1 MFAVYLSSHIF
12 LLNVVQVHSY
22 LTNYLT
28 RFFCSQVRYS
38 VYTGVT
44 MSILTA
50 TSIKGLKPKAKPYYK
65 WDSNG
70 ERGTGKLGVQVTPK
84 GAKRFTFRYFVGG
97 KSKFIPLGQFPEL
110 SLTEAREKQKE
121 YGQMLL
127 QGLDPKDTI
136 EAAQKAQEQAQRK
149 EARKGTISQLFNA
162 YTSQMERDG
171 KRTHKAVL
179 NALEKEVYS
188 IIPPA
193 TKAKAVTTHD
203 LMLVLAEMIKRGAKT
218 QSNRVRSYLMAAFN
232 YGLKHDNDPA
242 NFIDE
247 AKFGLVMN
255 PVAAIPKQKD
265 AERIGEHYLKMNEV
279 TALIDDLNNEYQRF
293 KMGESIRNL
302 ILLCLFTGGQRPYEL
317 AASKWEAIDW
327 QQRTLLITPDISKNK
342 RAHIIPLTDSALVV
356 LQKQQVNNESE
367 FIFPHRLNTG
377 EHIRL
382 DSLSQGIAR
391 YREATTDIRPFTPRD
406 LRRTC
411 KTLMGEI
418 GISKS
423 LRDRL
428 QNHAL
433 NDVSSKHYD
442 RYEYLPEKRIALE
455 SWEQKL
461 SDKELDNVVVFGET
475 KYGA

>member
-1 MFAVYLSSHIF
+1 M
-12 LLNVVQVHSY
+12 
-22 LTNYLT
+22 LTVST
-28 RFFCSQVRYS
+28 IR
-38 VYTGVT
+38 
-44 MSILTA
+44 
-50 TSIKGLKPKAKPYYK
+50 GLKPKDKPYYE
-65 WDSNG
+65 WDTNSQ
-70 ERGTGKLGVQVTPK
+70 RGRGKLGVQVTPK
-84 GAKRFTFRYFVGG
+84 GSKRFVFRYFVEG
-97 KSKFIPLGQFPEL
+97 KAKFIPLGQFPEL
-110 SLTEAREKQKE
+110 TLNDARNKQKE
-121 YGQMLL
+121 LGELL
-127 QGLDPKDTI
+127 IQGVDPKEQLESTR
-136 EAAQKAQEQAQRK
+136 KAKEQEKRE
-149 EARKGTISQLFNA
+149 EARKGSVKQLFDA
-162 YTSQMERDG
+162 YVSQMQKDG

-179 NALEKEVYS
+179 ASLEKEVYP

-193 TKAKAVTTHD
+193 TKAKDVTTHD
-203 LMLVLAEMIKRGAKT
+203 LMLVLAAMIKRGAKT

-265 AERIGEHYLKMNEV
+265 AERVGEHYLKLGEV
-279 TALIDDLNNEYQRF
+279 MALIDDLNNEYQRF

-327 QQRTLLITPDISKNK
+327 EQKTLLITADISKNK
-342 RAHIIPLTDSALVV
+342 RPHIIPLTDSALAV
-356 LQKQQVNNESE
+356 LKKQQFNNESE

-391 YREATTDIRPFTPRD
+391 YRESTPEIKPFTPRD

-411 KTLMGEI
+411 KTLMGEV

-442 RYEYLPEKRIALE
+442 RYEYLPEKRRALE
-455 SWEQKL
+455 IWEQKL
-461 SDKELDNVVVFGET
+461 SLQTVDNVLAFKG
-475 KYGA
+475 

>member
-1 MFAVYLSSHIF
+1 M
-12 LLNVVQVHSY
+12 
-22 LTNYLT
+22 LTVST
-28 RFFCSQVRYS
+28 IR
-38 VYTGVT
+38 
-44 MSILTA
+44 
-50 TSIKGLKPKAKPYYK
+50 GLKPKDKPYYE
-65 WDSNG
+65 WDTNSQ
-70 ERGTGKLGVQVTPK
+70 RGRGKLGVQVTPK
-84 GAKRFTFRYFVGG
+84 GSKRFVFRYFVEG
-97 KSKFIPLGQFPEL
+97 KAKFIPLGQFPEL
-110 SLTEAREKQKE
+110 TLNDARNKQKE
-121 YGQMLL
+121 LGELL
-127 QGLDPKDTI
+127 IQGVDPKEQLESTR
-136 EAAQKAQEQAQRK
+136 KAKEQEKRE
-149 EARKGTISQLFNA
+149 EARKGSIKQLFDA
-162 YTSQMERDG
+162 YVSQMQKDG

-179 NALEKEVYS
+179 ASLEKEVYP

-193 TKAKAVTTHD
+193 TKAKDVTTHD
-203 LMLVLAEMIKRGAKT
+203 LMLVLAAMIKRGAKT

-265 AERIGEHYLKMNEV
+265 AERVGEHYLKLGEV
-279 TALIDDLNNEYQRF
+279 MALIDDLNNEYQRF

-317 AASKWEAIDW
+317 AASKWESIDW
-327 QQRTLLITPDISKNK
+327 QQKTLLITADISKNK
-342 RAHIIPLTDSALVV
+342 RPHIIPLTDSALVV
-356 LQKQQVNNESE
+356 LQKQQFNNESA
-367 FIFPHRLNTG
+367 FIFPHRFNTG

-391 YREATTDIRPFTPRD
+391 YRESTPEIKPFTPRD

-411 KTLMGEI
+411 KTLMGEV

-442 RYEYLPEKRIALE
+442 RYEYLPEKRRALE
-455 SWEQKL
+455 VWEQKL
-461 SDKELDNVVVFGET
+461 SLQTVDNVLAFKG
-475 KYGA
+475 

>member
-1 MFAVYLSSHIF
+1 M
-12 LLNVVQVHSY
+12 
-22 LTNYLT
+22 LTVST
-28 RFFCSQVRYS
+28 IR
-38 VYTGVT
+38 
-44 MSILTA
+44 
-50 TSIKGLKPKAKPYYK
+50 GLKPKDKPYYE
-65 WDSNG
+65 WDTNSQ
-70 ERGTGKLGVQVTPK
+70 RGRGKLGVQVTPK
-84 GAKRFTFRYFVGG
+84 GSKRFVFRYFVEG
-97 KSKFIPLGQFPEL
+97 KAKFIPLGQFPEL
-110 SLTEAREKQKE
+110 TLNDARNKQKE
-121 YGQMLL
+121 LGELL
-127 QGLDPKDTI
+127 IQGVDPKEQLESTR
-136 EAAQKAQEQAQRK
+136 KAKEQEKRE
-149 EARKGTISQLFNA
+149 EARKGSVKQLFDA
-162 YTSQMERDG
+162 YVSQMQKDG

-179 NALEKEVYS
+179 ASLEKEVYP

-193 TKAKAVTTHD
+193 TKAKDVTTHD
-203 LMLVLAEMIKRGAKT
+203 LMLVLAAMIKRGAKT

-265 AERIGEHYLKMNEV
+265 AERVGEHYLKLGEV
-279 TALIDDLNNEYQRF
+279 MVLIDDLNNEYQRF

-327 QQRTLLITPDISKNK
+327 EQKTLLITADISKNK
-342 RAHIIPLTDSALVV
+342 RPHIIPLTDSALVV
-356 LQKQQVNNESE
+356 LKKQQFNNESE
-367 FIFPHRLNTG
+367 FIFPHRFNSG

-391 YREATTDIRPFTPRD
+391 YRESTPEIRPFTPRD

-411 KTLMGEI
+411 KTLMGEV

-442 RYEYLPEKRIALE
+442 RYEYLPEKRRALE
-455 SWEQKL
+455 VWEQKL
-461 SDKELDNVVVFGET
+461 SLQTVDNVLAFKG
-475 KYGA
+475 

>member
-1 MFAVYLSSHIF
+1 M
-12 LLNVVQVHSY
+12 
-22 LTNYLT
+22 LTVST
-28 RFFCSQVRYS
+28 IR
-38 VYTGVT
+38 
-44 MSILTA
+44 
-50 TSIKGLKPKAKPYYK
+50 GLKPKDKPYYE
-65 WDSNG
+65 WDTNSQ
-70 ERGTGKLGVQVTPK
+70 RGRGKLGVQVTPK
-84 GAKRFTFRYFVGG
+84 GSKRFVFRYFVEG
-97 KSKFIPLGQFPEL
+97 KAKFIPLGQFPEL
-110 SLTEAREKQKE
+110 TLNDARNKQKE
-121 YGQMLL
+121 LGELL
-127 QGLDPKDTI
+127 IQGVDPKEQLESTR
-136 EAAQKAQEQAQRK
+136 KAKEQEKRE
-149 EARKGTISQLFNA
+149 EARKGSVKQLFDA
-162 YTSQMERDG
+162 YVSQMQKDG

-179 NALEKEVYS
+179 ASLEKEVYP

-193 TKAKAVTTHD
+193 TKAKDVTTHD
-203 LMLVLAEMIKRGAKT
+203 LMLVLAAMIKRGAKT

-265 AERIGEHYLKMNEV
+265 AERVGEHYLKLGEV
-279 TALIDDLNNEYQRF
+279 MTLIDDLNNEYQRF

-327 QQRTLLITPDISKNK
+327 QQKTLLITADISKNK
-342 RAHIIPLTDSALVV
+342 RPHIIPLTDSALVV
-356 LQKQQVNNESE
+356 LQKQQFNNESA
-367 FIFPHRLNTG
+367 FIFPHRFNTG

-391 YREATTDIRPFTPRD
+391 YRESTPEIKPFTPRD

-411 KTLMGEI
+411 KTLMGEV

-442 RYEYLPEKRIALE
+442 RYEYLPEKRRALE
-455 SWEQKL
+455 VWEQKL
-461 SDKELDNVVVFGET
+461 SLQTVDNVLAF
-475 KYGA
+475 KC

>member
-1 MFAVYLSSHIF
+1 M
-12 LLNVVQVHSY
+12 
-22 LTNYLT
+22 LTVST
-28 RFFCSQVRYS
+28 IR
-38 VYTGVT
+38 
-44 MSILTA
+44 
-50 TSIKGLKPKAKPYYK
+50 GLKPKDKPYYE
-65 WDSNG
+65 WDTNSQ
-70 ERGTGKLGVQVTPK
+70 RGRGKLGVQVTPK
-84 GAKRFTFRYFVGG
+84 GSKRFVFRYFVEG
-97 KSKFIPLGQFPEL
+97 KAKFIPLGQFPEL
-110 SLTEAREKQKE
+110 TLNDARSKQKE
-121 YGQMLL
+121 LGELL
-127 QGLDPKDTI
+127 IQGVDPKEQLESTR
-136 EAAQKAQEQAQRK
+136 KAKEQEKRE
-149 EARKGTISQLFNA
+149 EARKGSVKQLFDA
-162 YTSQMERDG
+162 YVSQMQKDG

-179 NALEKEVYS
+179 ASLEKEVYP

-193 TKAKAVTTHD
+193 TKAKDVTTHD
-203 LMLVLAEMIKRGAKT
+203 LMLVLAAMIKRGAKT

-265 AERIGEHYLKMNEV
+265 AERVGEHYLKLGEV
-279 TALIDDLNNEYQRF
+279 MTLIDDLNNEYQRF

-327 QQRTLLITPDISKNK
+327 QQKTLLITPDISKNK
-342 RAHIIPLTDSALVV
+342 RPHIIPLTDSALVV
-356 LQKQQVNNESE
+356 LKKQQFNNESA
-367 FIFPHRLNTG
+367 FIFPHRFNTG

-391 YREATTDIRPFTPRD
+391 YREFTPEIKPFTPRD

-411 KTLMGEI
+411 KTLMGEV

-442 RYEYLPEKRIALE
+442 RYEYLPEKRRALE
-455 SWEQKL
+455 VWEQKL
-461 SDKELDNVVVFGET
+461 TLQTVDNVLAFKG
-475 KYGA
+475 

>member
-1 MFAVYLSSHIF
+1 M
-12 LLNVVQVHSY
+12 
-22 LTNYLT
+22 LTVST
-28 RFFCSQVRYS
+28 IR
-38 VYTGVT
+38 
-44 MSILTA
+44 
-50 TSIKGLKPKAKPYYK
+50 GLKPKDKPYYE
-65 WDSNG
+65 WDTNSQ
-70 ERGTGKLGVQVTPK
+70 RGRGKLGVQVTPK
-84 GAKRFTFRYFVGG
+84 GSKRFVFRYFVEG
-97 KSKFIPLGQFPEL
+97 KAKFIPLGQFPEL
-110 SLTEAREKQKE
+110 TLNDARNKQKE
-121 YGQMLL
+121 LGELL
-127 QGLDPKDTI
+127 IQGVDPKEQLESTR
-136 EAAQKAQEQAQRK
+136 KAKEQEKRE
-149 EARKGTISQLFNA
+149 EARKGSVKQLFDA
-162 YTSQMERDG
+162 YVSQMQKDG

-179 NALEKEVYS
+179 ASLEKEVYP

-193 TKAKAVTTHD
+193 TKAKDVTTHD
-203 LMLVLAEMIKRGAKT
+203 LMLILAAMIKRGAKT

-265 AERIGEHYLKMNEV
+265 AERVGEHYLKLGEV
-279 TALIDDLNNEYQRF
+279 MVLIDDLNNEYQRF

-327 QQRTLLITPDISKNK
+327 QQKTLLITPDISKNK
-342 RAHIIPLTDSALVV
+342 RPHIIPLTDSALVV
-356 LQKQQVNNESE
+356 LKKQQFNNESE
-367 FIFPHRLNTG
+367 FIFPHRFNSG

-391 YREATTDIRPFTPRD
+391 YRESTPEIKPFTPRD

-411 KTLMGEI
+411 KTLMGEA

-442 RYEYLPEKRIALE
+442 RYEYLPEKRRALE
-455 SWEQKL
+455 VWEQK
-461 SDKELDNVVVFGET
+461 
-475 KYGA
+475 

>member
-1 MFAVYLSSHIF
+1 M
-12 LLNVVQVHSY
+12 
-22 LTNYLT
+22 LTVST
-28 RFFCSQVRYS
+28 IR
-38 VYTGVT
+38 
-44 MSILTA
+44 
-50 TSIKGLKPKAKPYYK
+50 GLKPKDKPYYE
-65 WDSNG
+65 WDTNSQ
-70 ERGTGKLGVQVTPK
+70 RGRGKLGVQVTPK
-84 GAKRFTFRYFVGG
+84 GSKRFVFRYFVEG
-97 KSKFIPLGQFPEL
+97 KAKFIPLGQFPEL
-110 SLTEAREKQKE
+110 TLNDARNKQKE
-121 YGQMLL
+121 LGELL
-127 QGLDPKDTI
+127 IQGVDPKEQLESTR
-136 EAAQKAQEQAQRK
+136 KAKEQEKRE
-149 EARKGTISQLFNA
+149 EARKGSVKQLFDA
-162 YTSQMERDG
+162 YVSQMQKDG

-179 NALEKEVYS
+179 ASLEKEVYP

-193 TKAKAVTTHD
+193 TKAKDVTTHD
-203 LMLVLAEMIKRGAKT
+203 LMLVLAAMIKRGAKT

-265 AERIGEHYLKMNEV
+265 AERVGEHYLKMSEV
-279 TALIDDLNNEYQRF
+279 MALIDDLNNEYQRF

-317 AASKWEAIDW
+317 AASKWEVIDW
-327 QQRTLLITPDISKNK
+327 QQKTLLITPDISKNK
-342 RAHIIPLTDSALVV
+342 RPHIIPLTDSALVV
-356 LQKQQVNNESE
+356 LKKQQFNNESA
-367 FIFPHRLNTG
+367 FIFPHRFNTG

-391 YREATTDIRPFTPRD
+391 YRESTPEIKPFTPRD

-411 KTLMGEI
+411 KTLMGEV

-442 RYEYLPEKRIALE
+442 RYEYLPEKRRALE
-455 SWEQKL
+455 VWEQKL
-461 SDKELDNVVVFGET
+461 SLQTVDNVLAFKG
-475 KYGA
+475 